1 MNGIEKITARIEQDA
16 QQETNSLLA
25 EAQAKA
31 DGITASYREKADAL
45 KAAEKAKGEKAAAD
59 RLERLT
65 GSADMEAKK
74 RLLATKQRC
83 IDEAFAKAQ
92 KALLD
97 LPLDEYVSL
106 LAQIAVQ
113 AGSGEEELIFSPA
126 DVSKVG
132 AAVVEKANAL
142 KPGAHFTLS
151 VETREM
157 EGGLTLK
164 NGFVEVNC
172 AFETQLRLLRETM
185 ASQVAQ
191 ILFR

>member
-1 MNGIEKITARIEQDA
+1 MNGIDKITARIEQDA
-16 QQETNSLLA
+16 RQESDSVL
-25 EAQAKA
+25 AQAQTRA
-31 DGITASYREKADAL
+31 DEITASFQAQADAL
-45 KAAEKAKGEKAAAD
+45 KTAEKAKGEKAAAD

-74 RLLATKQRC
+74 MLLATKQSC
-83 IDEAFAKAQ
+83 IDDAFARAQ

-97 LPLDEYVSL
+97 LPQDEYVSL

-113 AGSGEEELIFSPA
+113 AGSGVEELIFSPA
-126 DVSKVG
+126 DAAKVG

-142 KPGAHFTLS
+142 KPGAHFTFS
-151 VETREM
+151 GETREM

-172 AFETQLRLLRETM
+172 AFETQLHLLRETM
-185 ASQVAQ
+185 ASEVAQ